1 MLPDSIRTGEQG
13 AEKEQQI
20 DIPWG
25 QRREDRQI
33 AKCRQLQSVLPEE
46 VLGSPDEI
54 NTQKSLQRHSDVT
67 LFEGLA
73 IWKMYKALN
82 HMFTYN

>member
-13 AEKEQQI
+13 QRRNSRSASHG
-20 DIPWG
+20 DS
-25 QRREDRQI
+25 RREDRQI

-54 NTQKSLQRHSDVT
+54 HTQEPSQRHSDVT